1 MSKFIVPQVVLP
13 FLLLFTLTFLP
24 VGVKCTTPDPVTQ
37 YEPSGSISI
46 GTQSISE
53 PIGIAEIVPLI
64 EEVHATTIFFREE
77 WFKGRKY
84 DRAILSMTLPQVLS
98 ELVRGLDLSIITLE
112 GMIFLI
118 PSEGPA
124 AQQQVSMDELITIGN
139 PNEFG
144 RYSRATISGVITD
157 GATGEPLIGAVLY
170 DPASAQ
176 GATTDLDGRFS
187 ITLPAGDHRLRI
199 SYIGYQELFQR
210 IRLISDGEIEL
221 SLFAGSTQLQEFIV
235 TALRAEENVART
247 QMSLISLDSRAIREL
262 PGSFGER
269 DIVRSITLLPG
280 IQTVGEFGTGFN
292 VRGGSTDQNL
302 ILMEHVP
309 LFNSSHLFG
318 LISVVNPDL
327 VNNVTLI
334 KAGTPAKY
342 GERASSVMDIRLG
355 NGLNQEHFSMKGGI
369 GILNSR
375 ILMET
380 PIVKDVASVAV
391 GARLS
396 NSDWYLKRMPSED
409 LMNSSAGFWDVTALV
424 NLAVNSNNRLT
435 LFGYH
440 SFDRFGFS
448 EDTDYEYANT
458 LASLRWNSVIGPRL
472 SSAMVAGISGYAFQ
486 IRERPE
492 LDPSVHYRMD
502 SSISYESLRWILS
515 WTPSQ
520 AHNVEFGINAIRYGI
535 EPGEM
540 HPLGSHS
547 SIRPRTIE
555 REQAVE
561 LAGFISNDFAITEA
575 ISMEAG
581 LRYSH
586 FRQLGES
593 TVYQYREDR
602 PMIPEHITDSVR
614 FGANEVVAQ
623 YGGLEPRLGLRLRTG
638 ETSSIKLSFARI
650 HQYINLVSNTSIM
663 GPADVWKLSDTYL
676 KPLKSDQYAVGY
688 FRNFMDNA
696 LEFSTEAYYKDVH
709 NAIEY
714 KSGAEIAMNPYL
726 ETDII
731 NARGYNIGLELYLK
745 KNTGRL
751 TGWTSYTFSSSMR
764 RSQGE
769 FEESMINNN
778 TYFPSNYDR
787 PHNVVLNA
795 NYNISRRWRF
805 GATFTYNTGRPVTL
819 PEYTFHQ
826 GENLLVWYSDRNK
839 YRLPDYHRLDLSI
852 TLEENLKLD
861 SRGKGSF
868 TFSVM
873 NVYGRKNPHSVFYK
887 RDPGGRLAGR
897 SYTLYQLFIIARP
910 VPTIT
915 YNFSF

>member
-1 MSKFIVPQVVLP
+1 MYCIVTRFMQFGCINLIFLGFLLTNHAGTHAALPDLP
-13 FLLLFTLTFLP
+13 FEVSRQT
-24 VGVKCTTPDPVTQ
+24 
-37 YEPSGSISI
+37 GSQAASDRLDI
-46 GTQSISE
+46 T
-53 PIGIAEIVPLI
+53 AIVPLLEQRHGI
-64 EEVHATTIFFREE
+64 HIFFRQE
-77 WFKGRKY
+77 WFGDQRY
-84 DRAILSMTLPQVLS
+84 NRELVSLPLPQALS
-98 ELVRGLDLSIITLE
+98 VLVRGLDMNILTLE

-118 PSEGPA
+118 PAEGPSLT
-124 AQQQVSMDELITIGN
+124 QQVSLDDQIIIGN

-144 RYSRATISGVITD
+144 RYSRASISGKVTD
-157 GATGEPLIGAVLY
+157 GTTGEPLFGAVIFE
-170 DPASAQ
+170 PVS
-176 GATTDLDGRFS
+176 GSGTTTDFDGNFS
-187 ITLPAGDHRLRI
+187 ITLPVGDHRLRVT
-199 SYIGYQELFQR
+199 YIGYQEMYQR
-210 IRLISDGEIEL
+210 IRLISDGELEL
-221 SLFAGSTQLQEFIV
+221 ALFSGSTQLQEFVV
-235 TALRAEENVART
+235 TAIRAEENIRRT

-292 VRGGSTDQNL
+292 VRGGSADQNL

-355 NGLNQEHFSMKGGI
+355 NGLNQEHFSLKGGL

-375 ILMET
+375 VLLET
-380 PIVKDVASVAV
+380 PVVRDVASIAV
-391 GARLS
+391 GARSS

-409 LMNSSAGFWDVTALV
+409 LMNSSAGFWDVTGLA
-424 NLAVNSNNRLT
+424 NLAIGSNNRLT

-448 EDTDYEYANT
+448 EDTDYDYANT
-458 LASLRWNSVIGPRL
+458 LASARWNSRWSHSL
-472 SSAMVAGISGYAFQ
+472 SSTLIAGISGYDFRIQ
-486 IRERPE
+486 EQPE
-492 LDPSVHYRMD
+492 LDPASHYSMK

-515 WTPSQ
+515 WIPGP
-520 AHNVEFGINAIRYGI
+520 AHNAEFGFNAIRYGI
-535 EPGEM
+535 EPGELD
-540 HPLGSHS
+540 PLGNRSTVRH
-547 SIRPRTIE
+547 RRIE

-561 LAGFISNDFAITEA
+561 LAGFISNDFAVSESVSI
-575 ISMEAG
+575 EAG
-581 LRYSH
+581 LRYSQ
-586 FRQLGES
+586 FRQLGEAM
-593 TVYQYREDR
+593 VYQYAEGM
-602 PMIPEHITDSVR
+602 PMIPENITDST
-614 FGANEVVAQ
+614 FYHANEVVAR
-623 YGGLEPRLGLRLRTG
+623 YGGLEPRLGMRIKTG
-638 ETSSIKLSFARI
+638 ETSSVKLSFARI
-650 HQYINLVSNTSIM
+650 HQYINLVSNTSVM
-663 GPADVWKLSDTYL
+663 GPADIWKLSDSHL

-688 FRNFMDNA
+688 FRNFLENS
-696 LEFSTEAYYKDVH
+696 LEFSAEAYYKNVH

-731 NARGYNIGLELYLK
+731 NARGYNLGLELYLK
-745 KNTGRL
+745 KNTGRM

-778 TYFPSNYDR
+778 RYFPSNYDR
-787 PHNVVLNA
+787 PHSFVTNA

-819 PEYTFHQ
+819 PEHTFSQ
-826 GENLLVWYSDRNK
+826 GNDMLVYYSDRNK

-852 TLEENLKLD
+852 TLDENLKLD
-861 SRGKGSF
+861 SRGKGSL

-887 RDPGGRLAGR
+887 RDPGGRLQGR
-897 SYTLYQLFIIARP
+897 SYKLYQLFIIARP
-910 VPTIT
+910 IPTIT